1 MKNTST
7 TFLKL
12 AITYLSFIFLAILF
26 TSCSKEDDIFIDDE
40 TSVPTLCVKRTVNYS
55 SEWSVDTKIYD
66 YNYDGTRLL
75 DWKLTR
81 INNNDTTTETLT
93 NIYTG
98 DNITSMIVDNSYNN
112 STIYYDFEYD
122 TQGRVT
128 KQFKD
133 NSLEFTYTYIG
144 YVVEKY
150 DADNILVGE
159 DTYDANGNSLSG
171 KSKQA
176 TDSTWTFISENTH
189 DNKNM
194 PFMNVDSWYPL
205 SGYRYISPNN
215 TTSNTVLFSG
225 YASNPTGSTINM
237 SISYDA
243 NDFPTYI
250 TTSYSDGKSKSETL
264 EYNN

>member
-1 MKNTST
+1 MKNYL
-7 TFLKL
+7 FI
-12 AITYLSFIFLAILF
+12 ITALIISLSFS
-26 TSCSKEDDIFIDDE
+26 SCSKEDDLIIE
-40 TSVPTLCVKRTVNYS
+40 ESLTQLCTKRTVDFYGFNG
-55 SEWSVDTKIYD
+55 VDRKIYD

-98 DNITSMIVDNSYNN
+98 DNITSMIVDNSYGQWP
-112 STIYYDFEYD
+112 TIYYDFEYD

-128 KQFKD
+128 KRFKD
-133 NSLEFTYTYIG
+133 NSLEFTYIYIG

-150 DADNILVGE
+150 NSDTVLIE
-159 DTYDANGNSLSG
+159 EQTYDYNNNLILN
-171 KSKQA
+171 KYL
-176 TDSTWTFISENTH
+176 DSTWTRIYENTH

-205 SGYRYISPNN
+205 SPFRYLGPNN
-215 TTSNTVLFSG
+215 TTSITVLFSTSTG
-225 YASNPTGSTINM
+225 GKIGSTINM
-237 SISYDA
+237 NISYDA

-250 TTSYSDGKSKSETL
+250 ATSYSDGKSKSEIL
-264 EYNN
+264 EYNL

>member
-75 DWKLTR
+75 DLTETR
-81 INNNDTTTETLT
+81 INNNDTTTTTYT
-93 NIYTG
+93 NIYIG

-150 DADNILVGE
+150 DADTILVE
-159 DTYDANGNSLSG
+159 EQTYDAKNNNTQVKYMYG
-171 KSKQA
+171 
-176 TDSTWTFISENTH
+176 STWETLNVTH

-194 PFMNVDSWYPL
+194 PFKNVDSWYPL
-205 SGYRYISPNN
+205 SGYRYISSNN
-215 TTSNTVLFSG
+215 TIQFNYSSG
-225 YASNPTGSTINM
+225 NSTTM